1 MIMKRNSYYDIDKIF
16 LRGLTVR
23 DIAEPLPSFD
33 AETSVEQVRSVM
45 KHEHIQVAG
54 VRENGYVA
62 AYLEISDLG
71 EVGPCGQYCHP
82 INEATILAESAPL
95 SDLVLALNKV
105 PYLFV
110 VFLGEISG
118 IVTRSDLD
126 DPPVRMWLFGLIT
139 LIEMRFLTLIKLNLK
154 GDSWQKYLSN
164 SRLEKAASLQ
174 TERRRRNQDPH
185 LLDCLQFSDK
195 GQIIIRDENL
205 RNQIGFASRRRGS
218 EAVKNLGKLRNNLAH
233 AQDIVSLDWETIVTI
248 SENLEAVVRIG
259 LGEE

>member
-1 MIMKRNSYYDIDKIF
+1 MMKRNSYYDIDKIF
-16 LRGLTVR
+16 MRGLTVR

-33 AETSVEQVRSVM
+33 SESSVELVRSVM
-45 KHEHIQVAG
+45 KNDHIQVAG

-62 AYLEISDLG
+62 GYLEMSDLG
-71 EVGPCGQYCHP
+71 KTGQCGQFCHP
-82 INEATILAESAPL
+82 VKEAKILTESAPL
-95 SDLVLALNKV
+95 SDLVLALNEV

-110 VFLGEISG
+110 NFLGEIGG
-118 IVTRSDLD
+118 IVTRADLD

-139 LIEMRFLTLIKLNLK
+139 LIEMRFLTLINLNLE

-164 SRLEKAASLQ
+164 SRLDKAVTLQ
-174 TERRRRNQDPH
+174 AERRRRNQDPY

-195 GQIIIRDENL
+195 GQIVIRDDNL
-205 RNQIGFASRRRGS
+205 RTKIGFASRRRGS
-218 EAVKNLGKLRNNLAH
+218 TAIKSLEKLRNNLAH

-259 LGEE
+259 SGEE

>member
-1 MIMKRNSYYDIDKIF
+1 MKRNSYYDIDKIF

-33 AETSVEQVRSVM
+33 SHTPAKQVQIAM
-45 KHEHIQVAG
+45 DLHHFQVVG
-54 VRENGYVA
+54 VRENGFVQG
-62 AYLEISDLG
+62 YLERSDLG
-71 EVGPCGQYCHP
+71 SSGPCGQYCQP
-82 INEATILAESAPL
+82 IVEAIILKESAPL
-95 SDLVLALNKV
+95 SDLVLELNKV

-110 VFLGEISG
+110 NFLGENSG
-118 IVTRSDLD
+118 IVTRTDLD

-139 LIEMRFLTLIKLNLK
+139 LMEMRFLTLIDLHLA

-164 SRLEKAASLQ
+164 SRLEKAAALQ
-174 TERRRRNQDPH
+174 AERRRRNQDPR

-195 GQIIIRDENL
+195 GQIVIRDEYL
-205 RNQIGFASRRRGS
+205 RKEIGFASRKRGT
-218 EAVKNLGKLRNNLAH
+218 EAIKNLEKLRNNLAH

-248 SENLEAVVRIG
+248 SENLETVVRIG

>member
-1 MIMKRNSYYDIDKIF
+1 MKRNSYYDIDKIF

-33 AETSVEQVRSVM
+33 SQTPVKQVRAKM
-45 KHEHIQVAG
+45 DLHQFQVVG

-62 AYLEISDLG
+62 GYLERSDLG
-71 EVGPCGQYCHP
+71 TTGPCGHYCHP
-82 INEATILAESAPL
+82 IEEAKILKESAPL
-95 SDLVLALNKV
+95 SDLVLALNTV

-110 VFLGEISG
+110 NFLGEVSG
-118 IVTRSDLD
+118 IVTRADLD

-139 LIEMRFLTLIKLNLK
+139 LIEMRFLTLIELHLD
-154 GDSWQKYLSN
+154 GESWQKYISN
-164 SRLEKAASLQ
+164 SRLEKAAALQ
-174 TERRRRNQDPH
+174 TERRRRNQDPS

-195 GQIIIRDENL
+195 GQIVIRDEYL
-205 RNQIGFASRRRGS
+205 RKQLGFASRKRGS
-218 EAVKNLGKLRNNLAH
+218 EAIKNLEKLRNNLAH